1 MPPVA
6 FDPVPAIT
14 TGVNNVLASAMDVVG
29 VVAPAAITIVGA
41 VLVITKGIS
50 VFRSLIGR

>member
-1 MPPVA
+1 
-6 FDPVPAIT
+6 
-14 TGVNNVLASAMDVVG
+14 MDVVG